1 MDGDVTY
8 IDIEENNPWWTNRL
22 TGFRWESSFDADQVE
37 YAVVSATEAI
47 TDTGSSCIVGPSG
60 EVDYIVN
67 TIINKVAETTTVYT
81 QEGWGNIFAC
91 PAENDLPKFEFL
103 FGGHWFEVLPEDY
116 LVDASLA

>member
-37 YAVVSATEAI
+37 YAITTSNTAI
-47 TDTGSSCIVGPSG
+47 TDTGSSCIVGPAE
-60 EVDYIVN
+60 EVDYIYN
-67 TIINKVAETTTVYT
+67 TIIAAVAETTVVY
-81 QEGWGNIFAC
+81 EHDSWGHIFSC
-91 PAENDLPKFEFL
+91 PAENTLPKFEFL

-116 LVDASLA
+116 LVDASYA